1 MRLQPGPPES
11 DEGEGEDEGAA
22 AEDVEPEP
30 SEYRPFQDM
39 MQFAL
44 EPLLAAGGMTGGA
57 AGGAAAAVAA
67 AAAASEVLPAVCKLL
82 RTVKLMRDA
91 DPAVRLTT
99 TLHTANLLL

>member
-1 MRLQPGPPES
+1 M
-11 DEGEGEDEGAA
+11 

-39 MQFAL
+39 LQFAL
-44 EPLLAAGGMTGGA
+44 EPLLAAGGGPGGA
-57 AGGAAAAVAA
+57 AGSAAA

-91 DPAVRLTT
+91 DPAVRLKARAVYVLDLCRGKGFSLTKRT
-99 TLHTANLLL
+99 